1 MITKKDLIQK
11 LKKQKQ
17 FEVDARDLYSQNLRK
32 FKDKKIKSVFK
43 VIRDDEVRHMKI
55 VDEMIPIV
63 KQYKSSIKSVQE
75 HKIKNI
81 VYSQSSFLIK
91 ENVSNYVRKI
101 VDVMKNLGNNNVLYI
116 SFNKVPKYTKKLF
129 KENQINNKNIMF
141 VNAVGI
147 DDNENIGIQPTELIK
162 LSIIICKAA
171 ESTKDLYVVVD
182 TISLFKMFNNT
193 NSILKFVKF
202 LNGKASELDFKIIW
216 VAIDSTEDDG
226 FNSQIQSFTD
236 KKI

>member
-1 MITKKDLIQK
+1 M
-11 LKKQKQ
+11 
-17 FEVDARDLYSQNLRK
+17 
-32 FKDKKIKSVFK
+32 
-43 VIRDDEVRHMKI
+43 
-55 VDEMIPIV
+55 
-63 KQYKSSIKSVQE
+63 
-75 HKIKNI
+75 
-81 VYSQSSFLIK
+81 
-91 ENVSNYVRKI
+91 
-101 VDVMKNLGNNNVLYI
+101 
-116 SFNKVPKYTKKLF
+116 F

-147 DDNENIGIQPTELIK
+147 DDNENIGIQPTELTK

-171 ESTKDLYVVVD
+171 ESTKKLYVIVD
-182 TISLFKMFNNT
+182 TISSFKMFNNT